1 MEGIKAVAFDIDGTL
16 YADWKLNVRL
26 AFYVLRHLSFF
37 LKYSRVRKIMHRTAP
52 LADFYEYQARLLAF
66 AMKTSAEEAREN
78 IRKICYDGMKPYF
91 RKFKPYPYTRECM
104 EKLKEAGY
112 KIGILSDFPPDQKGD
127 IWGMREL
134 CDVCIGSEESGA
146 LKPSL
151 YPFGILAM
159 KLEVRPGEVLYVGN
173 SVRYDVKG
181 ALNAGMRSAY
191 LLKGWRK
198 IFNKPPKDV
207 DISFKNYRQLLDIVL
222 K

>member
-26 AFYVLRHLSFF
+26 SFYVLHHLSFF
-37 LKYSRVRKIMHRTAP
+37 LRFSRVRDKMHRTAP
-52 LADFYEYQARLLAF
+52 LADFFEYQARLLAF
-66 AMKTSAEEAREN
+66 AMKTTPEEAKSN
-78 IRKICYDGMKPYF
+78 IQKICYDGMKPYF
-91 RKFKPYPYTRECM
+91 RKFKPYPHAKECM
-104 EKLKEAGY
+104 EKLKEKGY
-112 KIGILSDFPPDQKGD
+112 KIGILSDFPPEQKGD

-159 KLEVRPGEVLYVGN
+159 KLGVKPGEVLYVGN
-173 SVRYDVKG
+173 SIRYDVKG

-191 LLKGWRK
+191 LLKGLRK
-198 IFNKPPKDV
+198 IFNIPPKDV
-207 DISFKNYRQLLDIVL
+207 DICFKNYRHLLDIVL

>member
-26 AFYVLRHLSFF
+26 AFYVLRHLTFF
-37 LKYSRVRKIMHRTAP
+37 LRYSRVRDKMHRTAP

-66 AMKTSAEEAREN
+66 AMRTTPEEAKDN
-78 IRKICYDGMKPYF
+78 IQKICYDGMKPYF
-91 RKFKPYPYTRECM
+91 RKFKPYPYTKECM
-104 EKLKEAGY
+104 EKLKEKGY

-159 KLEVRPGEVLYVGN
+159 KLGVRPGEVLYVGN
-173 SVRYDVKG
+173 SIRYDVRG
-181 ALNAGMRSAY
+181 SLNAGMRSAY

-207 DISFKNYRQLLDIVL
+207 DICFKNYRQLLDIVL

>member
-26 AFYVLRHLSFF
+26 SFYVLRHLSFF

-66 AMKTSAEEAREN
+66 AMKTSAEEAKEN

-91 RKFKPYPYTRECM
+91 RKFKPYPHTRECM

-159 KLEVRPGEVLYVGN
+159 KLGVKPGEVLYVGN
-173 SVRYDVKG
+173 SIRYDVKG